1 MQSRKTCLNCLNF
14 FHWVLKKRIFPFYV
28 PARVFFWKGEEKMS
42 VKQLCKIAIMACIEQ
57 VVFSSFTEI
66 LYLEC
71 ITLTIVSFALV
82 FKREEAFLAAIVF
95 GFLNMFVKQGVTP
108 WSIMYLLVYPT
119 YTLFVSCLKRFLIKH
134 RGLIAPVCGFL
145 SFLTGQLL
153 QLPFMLVSKKI
164 TMLYIIAG
172 LKTSLIQ
179 GAISCIACWLLFP
192 KIYQVLTRIER
203 NKK

>member
-1 MQSRKTCLNCLNF
+1 
-14 FHWVLKKRIFPFYV
+14 
-28 PARVFFWKGEEKMS
+28 MS
-42 VKQLCKIAIMACIEQ
+42 VKQLCRIAIMACIEQ
-57 VVFSSFTEI
+57 VIFGSFTEI

-82 FKREEAFLAAIVF
+82 FQRDEAFLAAVVF

-108 WSIMYLLVYPT
+108 WSMMYLLIYPS
-119 YTLFVSCLKRFLIKH
+119 YTLLVSCLKGFLVEH
-134 RGLIAPVCGFL
+134 RIAVAFVCGFL

-164 TMLYIIAG
+164 TMLYILAG

-179 GAISCIACWLLFP
+179 GMLSFIACLLLFP
-192 KIYQVLTRIER
+192 KIYRVLSRIER